1 MIFLGIDPGLRKTGV
16 GIIYGDNTVT
26 KYVGHRLIKT
36 DSSAPLPERLGTL
49 IEGLSECIDEFKPD
63 FAAIEDIF
71 YSENVKSALLLGQ
84 ARGALISTAVFK
96 KLPVIEFTALQI
108 KKAVTGYG
116 KADKEQVKKLVEL
129 QLNILVKKN
138 VPLDVTDA
146 LACSLC
152 LAYHKTRGISF
163 DI

>member
-1 MIFLGIDPGLRKTGV
+1 MVFLGIDPGLRKTGIGV
-16 GIIYGDNTVT
+16 IYGDSVVT
-26 KYVGHRLIKT
+26 KYIGHRLIRT
-36 DSSAPLPERLGTL
+36 DSSLSLSERLGVL
-49 IEGLSECIDEFKPD
+49 VEGLSGCIEEYRPD
-63 FAAIEDIF
+63 YVGIEDIF

-84 ARGALISTAVFK
+84 ARGALIATSV
-96 KLPVIEFTALQI
+96 LRGVPVMEFTALQI

-116 KADKEQVKKLVEL
+116 KAEKEQVKKLVEL
-129 QLNILVKKN
+129 QLNILVKKG

-163 DI
+163 